1 RPDRGI
7 GGQARSGDRGMTG
20 LVIGINPLISW
31 IRRNIMELKEVI
43 FIMIALTTV
52 VSGWLVVSLKNII
65 HSAFALLVTF
75 FGVGGLFV
83 YVGADF
89 LAATQ
94 ILIYIG
100 GVMILVLFAI
110 MLSEGVYNI
119 SLFHRARV
127 LPALLVLG
135 ALPYILFR
143 VIMEASWHVRSG
155 AGGEEVMGG
164 NTTQTIGGLLLGE
177 YLLPFEVI
185 SVLLLSA
192 LVGSVVL
199 IRKEVGKRRGKAA

>member
-1 RPDRGI
+1 
-7 GGQARSGDRGMTG
+7 
-20 LVIGINPLISW
+20 
-31 IRRNIMELKEVI
+31 MELKEVI
-43 FIMIALTTV
+43 FLMIALNTV

-65 HSAFALLVTF
+65 HSAFALLATF

-83 YVGADF
+83 YLGADF

-110 MLSEGVYNI
+110 MLSEKVYNI
-119 SLFHRARV
+119 SLFHRSSI
-127 LPALLVLG
+127 LPAVLVLG
-135 ALPYILFR
+135 AIPYILFR
-143 VIMEASWHVRSG
+143 VIMEASWSVRPD
-155 AGGEEVMGG
+155 AGEAMGP
-164 NTTQTIGGLLLGE
+164 TTGTIGGLLLGE

-192 LVGSVVL
+192 LVGAVVL
-199 IRKEVGKRRGKAA
+199 IRKEVGKRRGGAAWR